1 MDETITENEELT
13 KTFNSFFSSMVD
25 NSKIE
30 HDIDRQANVSAHPDP
45 VLRAIETFKYHPSIL
60 KIKEFMTAR
69 KKL

>member
-30 HDIDRQANVSAHPDP
+30 HDIDRQA
-45 VLRAIETFKYHPSIL
+45 TFQLIQTLSCG
-60 KIKEFMTAR
+60 R
-69 KKL
+69 